1 MPAKACTPRVVVA
14 LLVILACALALRL
27 YGITFGL
34 PALLDP
40 DEPLFII
47 SALKLLGQH
56 TLNPGWFG
64 HPGTTTI
71 YALAIIYASIG
82 GAALASRQFA
92 DISSFVAYVYNDP
105 GILVLSGRIFFA
117 LCGCACVFLTF
128 LLAKRLR
135 STGMGLLAALL
146 LALNPLHVA
155 YSQLIRTDVQS
166 SMFMLLCLLWAC
178 RIVIEGRRRDYVIAG
193 IWAGCACVTKW
204 PAGVVDVSLITAAL
218 VRLRDHPSEVRDQ
231 TRNLVVGLLVSL
243 VTVVTVSPYLLLD
256 YPVLFDNLRGEIQPD
271 HVGASGGGFLT
282 NVAWYIAVPLRGAI
296 GTMGLLLAFVGIGLA
311 VRNNRVLTATILP
324 CALVTFVIICANTLI
339 WERWLVPLLPFIAIF
354 EAWALLSAWNWLC
367 KAGSKRWASSIVAVA
382 CVALLVPALATTRLN
397 AKERMNDTRKLA
409 AQWVLRHTPPEDSV
423 LVEHFAFDLFV
434 AKRKILFPAGDVGCV
449 DAADVLGKKLQYGS
463 VVQWRGTRSVVD
475 FGNLPIAKL
484 PTCEADIA
492 IFSHY
497 ARYQA
502 ERSRYPNEVAAYERA
517 MRLGRTLKI
526 FMPKPGEIGGP
537 EVRIVALDRH
547 VLHDMA
553 GSRPPE

>member
-27 YGITFGL
+27 YGIGFGL

-71 YALAIIYASIG
+71 YSLAIIYASIG

-117 LCGCACVFLTF
+117 LCGCACVALTF

-135 STGMGLLAALL
+135 SVGTGLLAALL
-146 LALNPLHVA
+146 LALNPLHIS

-166 SMFMLLCLLWAC
+166 SLFMLLCLLWTC
-178 RIVIEGRRRDYVIAG
+178 RIVTNGGRRDYVIAG

-204 PAGVVDVSLITAAL
+204 PAGVVDISLITAA
-218 VRLRDHPSEVRDQ
+218 VMRLRDHPSEARNQ
-231 TRNLVVGLLVSL
+231 TCNLVIGLLVSL

-256 YPVLFDNLRGEIQPD
+256 YPVLLDNLRGEIQPD
-271 HVGASGGGFLT
+271 HVGASGGGFLA
-282 NVAWYIAVPLRGAI
+282 NVAWYITGPLRGAI
-296 GTMGLLLAFVGIGLA
+296 GVMGLLLACAGIGLA
-311 VRNNRVLTATILP
+311 VRKSRVLTATVFP
-324 CALVTFVIICANTLI
+324 CATVSFVIICANTLI
-339 WERWLVPLLPFIAIF
+339 WERWLVPLLPFVAIF
-354 EAWALLSAWNWLC
+354 EAWALLSLANWLRG
-367 KAGSKRWASSIVAVA
+367 ATSRRTASFIVATA
-382 CVALLVPALATTRLN
+382 CAILLIPGLATTRLN
-397 AKERMNDTRKLA
+397 ANERTNDTRTLA
-409 AQWVLRHTPPEDSV
+409 AQWVLHHTSPGDSV

-434 AKRKILFPAGDVGCV
+434 AKRRILFPAGDVGCV

-497 ARYQA
+497 DRYRA
-502 ERSRYPNEVAAYERA
+502 ERSRYPKETAAYERA

-526 FMPKPGEIGGP
+526 IMPEPGKIGGP
-537 EVRIVALDRH
+537 AVRIIELDRH
-547 VLHDMA
+547 VLHDIAKGGA
-553 GSRPPE
+553 G